1 MLLLEFPLTGEFRL
15 PLLILEWIYIITA
28 LEISFIFLVRFRKQ
42 EKGLRNFQE
51 LGYWSLF
58 FGFSLMWLFY
68 IVADYYSSAEI
79 VSPFL
84 IWKYGSSRILF
95 LNIGYFTL
103 MIAVIFFLYCLEK
116 YSVFLYKRYLFTTI
130 FSICVVL
137 FSILFFIDIRFTQ
150 PVTYVFWAVFLF
162 FFVIY
167 LIRFIKKLPIEKGI
181 LLFSGFVLMIAG
193 FFLTTDALVEILG
206 FEGRMVGAV
215 MQLMSV
221 IVLSYIF
228 LTLPPFSEFDWQEK
242 IEAVFLVNKAGICLY
257 NKIFI
262 EKKNLM
268 NENLISAAISSINIL
283 LQKLTETMERRKDIS
298 VIKKKG
304 ENVIIYTGKFVSG
317 VLYTSEELNA
327 PKIVLRNLVDKFET
341 LFHNILMSWKGDTSI
356 FDPAEV
362 IVKDLFSS

>member
-15 PLLILEWIYIITA
+15 PLLIMEWIFFIIG
-28 LEISFIFLVRFRKQ
+28 LEISFIFFARFRKQ
-42 EKGLRNFQE
+42 EKNLRNYQE
-51 LGYWSLF
+51 LGYFSLF
-58 FGFSLMWLFY
+58 LGFSLMWLFY
-68 IVADYYSSAEI
+68 IIGDYYSSAEI

-95 LNIGYFTL
+95 LNIAYFII
-103 MIAVIFFLYCLEK
+103 MIAAFFFLYCLEK

-130 FSICVVL
+130 FSICAIL
-137 FSILFFIDIRFTQ
+137 FILLFFIDIRFTQ
-150 PVTYVFWAVFLF
+150 PATYIFWPFFLF

-167 LIRFIKKLPIEKGI
+167 LIKFIKKLPIEKGI
-181 LLFSGFVLMIAG
+181 LFFSGFVLVLVG
-193 FFLTTDALVEILG
+193 FFLTTDASVEALG

-215 MQLMSV
+215 MQLISV
-221 IVLSYIF
+221 ILLSYIF

-242 IEAVFLVNKAGICLY
+242 IEAIFLVNNAGICLY
-257 NKIFI
+257 YKIFK

-283 LQKLTETMERRKDIS
+283 LQKLTETGERRKDIS

-317 VLYTSEELNA
+317 VLYTTEELNA

-362 IVKDLFSS
+362 IVKNLFSS